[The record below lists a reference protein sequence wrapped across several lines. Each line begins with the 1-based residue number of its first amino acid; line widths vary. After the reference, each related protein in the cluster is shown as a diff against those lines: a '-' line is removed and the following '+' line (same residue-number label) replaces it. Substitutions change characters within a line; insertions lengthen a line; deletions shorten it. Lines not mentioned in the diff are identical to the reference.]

1 MKRQHPSSQKTA
13 TRQGEGANARDVDV
27 HCNRKYPLAAGDGLF
42 LLYVSST
49 EDDLQKP
56 PTDAICSATRRSADQ
71 LADTSPFRRRTHDLY
86 DQLLHYVLYPQELDR
101 CGYPRLCPEKLYRVL
116 FMERGEKAYSSR
128 KTCSTW
134 RASFGTTHTVAYY
147 AKSACSFHTG
157 WCSPIGFS
165 CCEASA
171 DHPGCNSSYYHAC
184 PLGARDKWDA
194 VALAFVCP
202 SRRHGGAREVFALHC
217 EMSFTIHGFEVARVS
232 VVDCIDTTV
241 YDSYM
246 RPGSPVLDN
255 NTAFSGVSTAPLRNV
270 HTTLQG
276 VQAALLRLFT
286 RLTVLVG
293 HGLED
298 DLRVLMRVHDSVDMA
313 VVFPHHRGLPY
324 LLSLRLLVGG
334 YLNRAVPNEPLGH
347 DRAEDAK
354 ACMELMLWKA
364 AHGQEL
370 RDILSR
376 WAGDGRGSR
385 PSEVATGTL
394 FLLRL
399 GEWWYEG

>member
-1 MKRQHPSSQKTA
+1 MKRQHPSSHETA
-13 TRQGEGANARDVDV
+13 TRQGGQRANGRDVDV
-27 HCNRKYPLAAGDGLF
+27 HRSRKYPLVAGDGLF

-71 LADTSPFRRRTHDLY
+71 LADTSPLRRRTHDLY
-86 DQLLHYVLYPQELDR
+86 DQLLRYVLCPQELDR

-116 FMERGEKAYSSR
+116 FMERGEKAYSSC
-128 KTCSTW
+128 KTCSTR
-134 RASFGTTHTVAYY
+134 RASFVTTHTVAYY

-157 WCSPIGFS
+157 RCSAIGFS

-171 DHPGCNSSYYHAC
+171 DHPGCNSSYYHVC

-202 SRRHGGAREVFALHC
+202 SRRNGGAREVFALHC

-232 VVDCIDTTV
+232 AVDCNGTTV

-255 NTAFSGVSTAPLRNV
+255 NTAFSGVSTAHLRNV

-276 VQAALLRLFT
+276 VQAALFRLVN
-286 RLTVLVG
+286 RLTMLVG
-293 HGLED
+293 HGMEN
-298 DLRVLMRVHDSVDMA
+298 DLRVLMRVHDRVDLA

-324 LLSLRLLVGG
+324 RRSLRLLIGG
-334 YLNRAVPNEPLGH
+334 YLNRAIPNEPLGH
-347 DRAEDAK
+347 DSVEDAK
-354 ACMELMLWKA
+354 ACMKLMPWKA

-370 RDILSR
+370 RSRLIR
-376 WAGDGRGSR
+376 WAGGRQR
-385 PSEVATGTL
+385 QPSE
-394 FLLRL
+394 
-399 GEWWYEG
+399 